1 MSDIKSKAE
10 DPASTMEEQTMKE
23 EIQDIAAGLY
33 AEAERLS
40 AEESEQDARLGKV
53 LGWRIMSFVH

>member
-23 EIQDIAAGLY
+23 EIQGIGAGLY

-40 AEESEQDARLGKV
+40 AEESEQDARLGKI

>member
-1 MSDIKSKAE
+1 
-10 DPASTMEEQTMKE
+10 MKE